1 MCVLK
6 KQRRSVIFLR
16 HKNSIKRTFQV
27 AITELTTIARRPHA
41 AQPAKKAKGPRVN
54 RDIVADRVLLI
65 TEDGEKRG
73 VVPINE
79 ALAAAQSAGLDLVE
93 VAPGDEPVVK
103 VLDYGKMR
111 FEAQK
116 KKAANRK
123 SQRTSALK
131 EIKMRPNIDTH
142 DYKVKTKKMTEFF
155 ERGDKV
161 KVTVR
166 FRGREMAHMDRG
178 TDLLDRVRDDFEE
191 LAKVEF
197 APKTEGRLM
206 VMVMAPR

>member
-1 MCVLK
+1 M
-6 KQRRSVIFLR
+6 
-16 HKNSIKRTFQV
+16 
-27 AITELTTIARRPHA
+27 
-41 AQPAKKAKGPRVN
+41 
-54 RDIVADRVLLI
+54 LLI
-65 TEDGEKRG
+65 AEDGDKRG
-73 VVPINE
+73 VVPIAE
-79 ALAAAQSAGLDLVE
+79 ALAEAQRSGLDLVE
-93 VAPGDEPVVK
+93 VAPGETPVCK

-123 SQRTSALK
+123 SQRTSSLK

-142 DYKVKTKKMTEFF
+142 DYMVKTKKMTEFF

-178 TDLLDRVRDDFEE
+178 MDLMGRVKEDFEE
-191 LAKVEF
+191 IAKVEF
-197 APKTEGRLM
+197 EPKTEGRLM

>member
-1 MCVLK
+1 MNDVVNPDAYERLAISARDNGLYVVSLNRPEKRNALDVLT
-6 KQRRSVIFLR
+6 IE
-16 HKNSIKRTFQV
+16 
-27 AITELTTIARRPHA
+27 ELIRFFSGARIAGV
-41 AQPAKKAKGPRVN
+41 KA
-54 RDIVADRVLLI
+54 VLLA
-65 TEDGEKRG
+65 GEG
-73 VVPINE
+73 DHFC
-79 ALAAAQSAGLDLVE
+79 AGLDLVE
-93 VAPGDEPVVK
+93 VAPGDTPVTK
-103 VLDYGKMR
+103 ILDYGKMR

-142 DYKVKTKKMTEFF
+142 DYMVKTKKMTEFF

-178 TDLLDRVRDDFEE
+178 ADLLNRVKEDFEE